1 MTVVGYL
8 LIGLFVALC
17 VIAAGGFIWTV
28 ASGIRMTSQF
38 KEPDARYSRST
49 LWNPMNAM
57 FSPHLL
63 NEAGLRSRRSALRG
77 LMVFFA
83 AYACAGCFALVMKL
97 LS

>member
-1 MTVVGYL
+1 MSAVGYV
-8 LIGLFVALC
+8 LIGLFVVLC
-17 VIAAGGFIWTV
+17 LIAAGGLIWLV
-28 ASGIRMTSQF
+28 VFGIRMTSQF
-38 KEPDARYSRST
+38 KDPDARYSRSS

-77 LMVFFA
+77 LLVFFV
-83 AYACAGCFALVMKL
+83 AYACAGCFALVAKL